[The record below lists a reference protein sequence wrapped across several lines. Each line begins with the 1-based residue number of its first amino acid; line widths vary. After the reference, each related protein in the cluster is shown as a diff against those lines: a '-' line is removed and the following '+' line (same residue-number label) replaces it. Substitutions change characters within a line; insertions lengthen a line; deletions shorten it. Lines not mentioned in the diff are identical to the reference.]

1 MKQSITIKLDSEDAK
16 KRAHGVLEEILCDG
30 SKCVE
35 FKAETRT
42 IDQNKAQWPILSS
55 ISAQRKWP
63 IDGEMML
70 IDPDS
75 WKDILTA
82 AYRKEVPRVAKAF
95 SLGTQ
100 NNYDA
105 GSVMI
110 GQRTSKFKRGEFP
123 EWLEYLNAAAAEL
136 GVKVPMSKKQA
147 AMYE

>member
-1 MKQSITIKLDSEDAK
+1 MKQSIIIKLDSEAAK
-16 KRAHGVLEEILCDG
+16 KRAHSVLDEIPCDG
-30 SKCVE
+30 KHVVE
-35 FKAETRT
+35 FKPDTRT
-42 IDQNKAQWPILSS
+42 IDQNKAQWPILAA

-70 IDPDS
+70 IDPES
-75 WKDILTA
+75 WKDLLSA

-100 NNYDA
+100 NNYDS

-123 EWLEYLNAAAAEL
+123 DWLEYLNAAAAEL

-147 AMYE
+147 AMYG